1 MNVKASGMNGNYKP
15 YTAAQHKMADWTKLV
30 GKDVGM
36 QSNNNRCHTA
46 QPNKT
51 KMVCHHRRR

>member
-1 MNVKASGMNGNYKP
+1 MNGNYKP